1 MDDAGHVG
9 IRLQTTSTAG
19 IHEQG
24 FPPQSYAVSSMGVAT
39 AQGFY
44 NPSAV
49 LLAAGI

>member
-24 FPPQSYAVSSMGVAT
+24 FPPRSYAVSSMGVAT